1 MIRHFIIMSN
11 SYSLKKRIA
20 LHYILDEKLDV
31 SLIKEEMKIIK
42 EKCSQAISFSTHW
55 ITTNSE
61 EWKSVGEKDF
71 FFTDVQEI
79 KELSTFIKLISVKNS
94 Y

>member
-11 SYSLKKRIA
+11 SDLLKKRIA

-31 SLIKEEMKIIK
+31 SLIKKEMKTIK
-42 EKCSQAISFSTHW
+42 EKCDQATSFSTHW
-55 ITTNSE
+55 IVTNSE

-71 FFTDVQEI
+71 FFVGVQEV
-79 KELSTFIKLISVKNS
+79 KELSTFIKLISANK
-94 Y
+94 